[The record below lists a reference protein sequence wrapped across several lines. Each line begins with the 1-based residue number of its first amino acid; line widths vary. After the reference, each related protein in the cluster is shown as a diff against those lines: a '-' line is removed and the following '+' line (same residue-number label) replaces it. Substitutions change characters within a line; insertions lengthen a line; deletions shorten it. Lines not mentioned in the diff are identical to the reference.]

1 MNNGDI
7 RDRQRTL
14 IQIKNG
20 AGSEILN
27 PRVCKARNF

>member
-7 RDRQRTL
+7 RKRQRTL

-20 AGSEILN
+20 AGSENLN
-27 PRVCKARNF
+27 LRSPRAR